1 MTFEEVVDSLNKRGI
16 FMVDLTQLENGKK
29 WGVRVWSRSK
39 CWVSPQ
45 ATGTTVEQAVKGA
58 LAHLK
63 AQMTDKDWAE
73 VRKAQQASE
82 PKKRVKS
89 K

>member
-1 MTFEEVVDSLNKRGI
+1 MTFEEVIESLNKRGI

-29 WGVRVWSRSK
+29 WSVRVWAK
-39 CWVSPQ
+39 TKTITPP
-45 ATGTTVEQAVKGA
+45 GIGKTVEAAVKEA
-58 LAHLK
+58 LGHLR
-63 AQMTDKDWAE
+63 AQMTEKEWAE
-73 VRKAQQASE
+73 VRKAQKASE

>member
-29 WGVRVWSRSK
+29 WSVRVWSK
-39 CWVSPQ
+39 TKLLTPA
-45 ATGTTVEQAVKGA
+45 ATGKTIELAVKGA
-58 LAHLK
+58 LAHMK
-63 AQMTDKDWAE
+63 AQMTDKEWAE
-73 VRKAQQASE
+73 VKKAQKPSV

-89 K
+89 R